1 MSHDKKQLQIEEIKI
16 PYEDVE
22 ILESSHSV
30 KLIGHQAFLQFN
42 YFNIV
47 GYDLQ
52 EIKKGFLGLKKAFLL
67 IIYETFYDVNNKFKS
82 TFKQTKIE
90 TTKKHILEFIIE
102 KLELNSSIAKE
113 IEFNLKINTKP
124 IIFNEI
130 ILNQLLELKNEIN
143 KKLNKYPLK
152 DNFYKK
158 VLSFKIEK
166 YENDDEIYSFFR
178 EVFNLHHLII
188 EDMYIDTKNIYK
200 ELYVYYNSDK
210 EFFVLIKE

>member
-1 MSHDKKQLQIEEIKI
+1 MSLNIKQQIEDIKI
-16 PYEDVE
+16 PYNDVD

-30 KLIGHQAFLQFN
+30 KLVGQQAFLQFN
-42 YFNIV
+42 YFNVI

-67 IIYETFYDVNNKFKS
+67 IIYETFYDVNNKFKAM
-82 TFKQTKIE
+82 FKQTKIE
-90 TTKKHILEFIIE
+90 SSQKNILEFIIE
-102 KLELNSSIAKE
+102 KIELNSTIAKE
-113 IEFNLKINTKP
+113 IDFNLKANLKP

-130 ILNQLLELKNEIN
+130 IFNQLLELKNEIN

-166 YENDDEIYSFFR
+166 YENDEEIYSFFR
-178 EVFNLHHLII
+178 NIFTLHHLII

-210 EFFVLIKE
+210 EFFVHIKE